1 MKIKF
6 NKLQTSKKSIS
17 IDLGYTKKEY
27 SDSEYN
33 NLLQNGIEIDQFK
46 INTASD
52 ISIKGSKIHYPEYD
66 DNIEKEIEISKFKN
80 LDNQDDTTEVSE
92 NYKWKIQQNKEEFTN
107 IKIVTNNTSENISDD
122 IYYGAK
128 L

>member
-33 NLLQNGIEIDQFK
+33 NLLQNGVEIDQFK
-46 INTASD
+46 INAASD
-52 ISIKGSKIHYPEYD
+52 ISIKGSKTHHPEYD
-66 DNIEKEIEISKFKN
+66 ENIEKEIEISKFKN

-92 NYKWKIQQNKEEFTN
+92 NYKWKIQ
-107 IKIVTNNTSENISDD
+107 
-122 IYYGAK
+122 
-128 L
+128 

>member
-33 NLLQNGIEIDQFK
+33 NLLQNGVEIDQFK
-46 INTASD
+46 INAASD
-52 ISIKGSKIHYPEYD
+52 ISIKGSKTHYPEYD
-66 DNIEKEIEISKFKN
+66 ENIEKEIEISKFKN

-122 IYYGAK
+122 IYYGTK